1 MRVKPDLTFSKLDEE
16 TGGQLDKMFN
26 KKDCMVEINPG
37 RVVLP
42 ADYMT
47 IGEDILNMEVLD
59 TDVWMCSYPRTGS
72 TWCQEMVWL
81 IGHNLDYEGA
91 KSLQQIRCPLVEL
104 SSIMVDSH
112 NEWHNESVKGT
123 SVDLVKYRLARP
135 RYIRS
140 HLPWELLPV
149 DIQREDGSAKTKVIY
164 TSRNPK
170 DLVVSYYHYF
180 TLVHG
185 LKGTFEDFCDI
196 FMKDR
201 APFGPVWNHIL
212 GEEKITET

>member
-59 TDVWMCSYPRTGS
+59 TDVWMCSYPRT
-72 TWCQEMVWL
+72 
-81 IGHNLDYEGA
+81 
-91 KSLQQIRCPLVEL
+91 VEL

-149 DIQREDGSAKTKVIY
+149 DIQREDGSAKTKLVWLLKNLVRPDGARQP
-164 TSRNPK
+164 SRISPSS
-170 DLVVSYYHYF
+170 LGYSRRRRRPFLTPHSSSWSVRVAAAAES
-180 TLVHG
+180 
-185 LKGTFEDFCDI
+185 
-196 FMKDR
+196 R
-201 APFGPVWNHIL
+201 APVRKGYEIARNMSN
-212 GEEKITET
+212 